1 MKLSAY
7 KKLIAQDPTTAMIFD
22 LTERFPRGPKAKLR
36 KKHYIDTQYGTPKS
50 ESLVGGEFGY
60 DIFKLY
66 ELSKRSWYSGD
77 LEKITTDIED
87 CAMGSQ
93 QSTFCYE
100 TRVRTYQNE
109 WSVFKPGPQ
118 ITRRIRRL
126 EERLRGVKCQVE
138 KTSAKNLYSV
148 RAGGI
153 RQDLFIFGT
162 DDVHARQQFDLLLK
176 SAFDAGCDSGLT
188 DASWET
194 RRGDGPKSVDVRIDF
209 EGPSHGQHEIIA
221 RNETFVAHVEKIK
234 EESRATIEKMHAR
247 IAAAEDMAMMV
258 QMYTMNTCAQQ
269 FGDAE

>member
-7 KKLIAQDPTTAMIFD
+7 KKLVIKDPTTAMIFD

-36 KKHYIDTQYGTPKS
+36 KKHYVDTQYGAPKS
-50 ESLVGGEFGY
+50 TLLVGGEFGY

-66 ELSKRSWYSGD
+66 ELSKKSWYATD
-77 LEKITTDIED
+77 LERIKTDIED
-87 CAMGSQ
+87 CAMGTQ
-93 QSTFCYE
+93 ESTFDYD
-100 TRVRTYQNE
+100 TRERTYE
-109 WSVFKPGPQ
+109 DSWLMFKRGPQ

-126 EERLRGVKCQVE
+126 EERLRAVKSQVE

-153 RQDLFIFGT
+153 RQDVYVFGT

-176 SAFDAGCDSGLT
+176 SAFDAGCESGLT

-194 RRGDGPKSVDVRIDF
+194 RRNDGPKQVDVRIDF
-209 EGPSHGQHEIIA
+209 EGPSHGQHEIISQ
-221 RNETFVAHVEKIK
+221 NEKFVGHVERIK

-247 IAAAEDMAMMV
+247 IAAAEDLAMMV